1 MLNYYQQPYLRSF
14 SADVFMCEHHQTAS
28 GLGYWLLRLLKDNIL
43 IEAVHWDREG
53 WPKVVYKSNDTVLIG
68 GRWLTQNKERFQ
80 VLNAHVLTRI
90 AANDDTYTDDR
101 QLEFNFTY

>member
-28 GLGYWLLRLLKDNIL
+28 GLGYWLLRLLTQNTL
-43 IEAVHWDREG
+43 IDAYHWDKED
-53 WPKVVYKSNDTVLIG
+53 WPIVEYKDNDTVLVG
-68 GRWLTQNKERFQ
+68 GRWTTQNKARFQ
-80 VLNAHVLTRI
+80 VMNAQILTRT
-90 AANDDTYTDDR
+90 AANDASFTDIH